1 MGVPTSAVIV
11 CASSSVRSFI
21 SFDNLFSISIRS
33 SILLLDQIG
42 NAFFAALTAKSTSEV
57 SPAGT
62 FPITCSFVGFVISI
76 LAVLF
81 GVTHFPSI
89 YNFSYTCIKSA
100 NVLHYLSLT
109 KY

>member
-1 MGVPTSAVIV
+1 MLE
-11 CASSSVRSFI
+11 
-21 SFDNLFSISIRS
+21 NLTDKLQIITNKYTYEELNQLYNSTKY
-33 SILLLDQIG
+33 LLLPSKYEGIG
-42 NAFFAALTAKSTSEV
+42 LPMIEALIC
-57 SPAGT
+57 GT